1 MLPDDINTVMSVT
14 DSCSSTYLYAT
25 APYIMRFQ
33 IGARTSPT
41 VVMTWEVRCSSPFFD
56 VCEVCLYLTV
66 FLYLKHWQKA
76 SHQLIVTV
84 QNKVI
89 WLLLKIEF
97 LLNNTGLILTCVWTE
112 VPLSSA
118 YLQIRWLRETRGRV
132 FFTDLW
138 IHKLFNTQLV
148 YKRIERWNVFGVT
161 WFSATRH
168 HKLATAETGSIPIY
182 CRQKLVK
189 QTLTII
195 DATFVTRI
203 QTVQLR
209 HIGE

>member
-1 MLPDDINTVMSVT
+1 MPQTPWDLFLIECPHHLYSKPFSTVMQFIMLPDDINTVMSVT

-25 APYIMRFQ
+25 APCIMRFQ

-132 FFTDLW
+132 FF
-138 IHKLFNTQLV
+138 
-148 YKRIERWNVFGVT
+148 Y
-161 WFSATRH
+161 
-168 HKLATAETGSIPIY
+168 GS
-182 CRQKLVK
+182 VD
-189 QTLTII
+189 T
-195 DATFVTRI
+195 
-203 QTVQLR
+203 
-209 HIGE
+209 